1 MTDRTADPRAAQ
13 FEAAGVLWWTV
24 KRTYRP
30 GDWAHYALAA
40 PGVVIALI
48 VLWAA
53 INNGTM
59 ADSRATPVVIV
70 GLLGY
75 GWFALTKKFNRRT
88 VTLDAER
95 LRVWDG
101 PLLSFAN
108 KTSVPIEEI
117 GLIETSVVRRLTM
130 PPTQIVK
137 TYLVEARGVRGPII
151 KRLQTAE
158 EADAVRA
165 GLVNTLARLGQSSGP
180 SEKD

>member
-1 MTDRTADPRAAQ
+1 MTDRTEDPRAAR
-13 FEAAGVLWWTV
+13 FERAGVLWWTV

-40 PGVVIALI
+40 PGIAVGLI

-53 INNGTM
+53 VSNGTL

-70 GLLGY
+70 GLFGY
-75 GWFALTKKFNRRT
+75 GWFALTKKYNRRT
-88 VTLDAER
+88 VILDSER

-108 KTSVPIEEI
+108 RVSVPIEEI
-117 GLIETSVVRRLTM
+117 GLIETRVVRRLTM
-130 PPTQIVK
+130 PPTHIVK
-137 TYLVEARGVRGPII
+137 YYLVEARGVRGPII
-151 KRLQTAE
+151 KKLQTAE
-158 EADAVRA
+158 EADSVRA
-165 GLVNTLARLGQSSGP
+165 GLVNTLARLRQSTGP

>member
-1 MTDRTADPRAAQ
+1 MTDRATDPRAAQ

-40 PGVVIALI
+40 PGVVIGAI

-53 INNGTM
+53 INNGTLTE
-59 ADSRATPVVIV
+59 SRATPVVIV

-88 VTLDAER
+88 VTLDSER

-108 KTSVPIEEI
+108 RVSVPIDEI

-137 TYLVEARGVRGPII
+137 TYRVEARGVRGPII
-151 KRLQTAE
+151 KGLQTEE
-158 EADAVRA
+158 EADAIRA
-165 GLVNTLARLGQSSGP
+165 GLVNTLARLGQSTGP
-180 SEKD
+180 PEKD